1 MFKFVQNL
9 FDDNLKF
16 IKSKQKIVDKI
27 NSLEKN
33 FVDKSE
39 EELQSFS
46 LSLIKKVREEGVLL
60 DDVLCESFAL
70 VREVAKRTL
79 KQRHYDVQLLGGLAI
94 HLKMIAEMKTGEGKT
109 LSVTLPTYL
118 NALSGKGVHIVTVN
132 DYLTKRDAV

>member
-16 IKSKQKIVDKI
+16 IKNNQKIVEKI

-39 EELQSFS
+39 EELQRFS
-46 LSLIKKVREEGVLL
+46 LSLIKKVREEGVSL
-60 DDVLCESFAL
+60 DNVLCDSFAL